1 MWFLKQVW
9 IQSNKWKRLPI
20 FGKFWGNLSDYQ
32 KSNNGPHNFSIHW
45 TFNIFNLLTGC
56 THFTWRSDTRRC
68 YLKNGNWTRED
79 ASQSSIG
86 DRRQVCGFVGTPY
99 QGTDPNWSP
108 DWQDNWAYNCDFING
123 KYGTDINIFETSGE
137 YHWHAVLCC
146 YMGVCQVRQKQ

>member
-1 MWFLKQVW
+1 MACFWAIYLTWDCLNTHWPKN
-9 IQSNKWKRLPI
+9 STMDHI
-20 FGKFWGNLSDYQ
+20 FFT
-32 KSNNGPHNFSIHW
+32 HW
-45 TFNIFNLLTGC
+45 AKYILNLLTGC

-137 YHWHAVLCC
+137 YLWYSVLYVSMSSKTKAVIL
-146 YMGVCQVRQKQ
+146 